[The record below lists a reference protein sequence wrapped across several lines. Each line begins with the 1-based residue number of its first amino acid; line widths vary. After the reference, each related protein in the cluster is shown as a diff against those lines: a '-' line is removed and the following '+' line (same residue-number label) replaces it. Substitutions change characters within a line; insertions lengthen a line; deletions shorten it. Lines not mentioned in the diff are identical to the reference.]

1 MEFRHCKGVSGVK
14 FKRYLVYILLMFA
27 VILMSSACHS
37 KTDISKPDSTDS
49 AEHAV
54 PASFQGV
61 VKAVDTDM
69 REITFVNFN
78 YGSDIVLRYND
89 ACSVYN
95 KSGSLT
101 APEMLEAGLVVQV
114 QYNSEK
120 MRANEVRVDKDC
132 WEYDNIVKWSFDT
145 DKNMFSISDKNY
157 KYSDSILVLNDGKTQ
172 DIMCLNQVDKLKV
185 FGIDNKICAVIVK
198 EGHGYIKPSNYG
210 DFVGGTVS
218 VGYIMNQPV
227 VENMLLVVREGIYEI
242 TMNNGNLSGKRTV
255 QVSRDEETDLDMS
268 GVVAAGASDEGK
280 VDFDIWPPGTDV
292 YVNGK
297 LIDYEEPLTLKYGRH
312 SVTAALTGYTTYK
325 GTLTVSSP
333 NPTVRIDLQQE
344 VAEIE
349 EDEED
354 EDDEKHTAK
363 PSEEKAEVTDKPI
376 EDKPSNSSSDNTS
389 LATTSPDNKKATEDE
404 SEIQYDKKHT
414 MSVNGPEGAEV
425 YLNGVYKGLAPCSFP
440 KQIGTQTISLSKE
453 GCTTRS
459 YTVVINDDNQ
469 NVTWTFPEL
478 EQ

>member
-1 MEFRHCKGVSGVK
+1 MKLK
-14 FKRYLVYILLMFA
+14 KYLVYIILMSA
-27 VILMSSACHS
+27 VILMSSACTQKS
-37 KTDISKPDSTDS
+37 KTPKPDSTGNVND
-49 AEHAV
+49 AV

-61 VKAVDTDM
+61 VKAIDTGM

-78 YGSDIVLRYND
+78 YGNDTVLRYSD
-89 ACSVYN
+89 ASSVYT
-95 KSGSLT
+95 KGGSLT
-101 APEMLEAGLVVQV
+101 TPESLEAGIVVQV
-114 QYNSEK
+114 QYDSDTMK
-120 MRANEVRVDKDC
+120 VNEIKVDKDC
-132 WEYDNIVKWSFDT
+132 WEYDNIVKWSVDT
-145 DKNMFSISDKNY
+145 QKYIFSISDKNY
-157 KYSDSILVLNDGKTQ
+157 MYSDSVLVLNDGKTQ

-185 FGIDNKICAVIVK
+185 YGVENKICSIIVK

-218 VGYIMNQPV
+218 VSYIMNQPI
-227 VENMLLVVREGIYEI
+227 VENMLLVVREGIYEV

-255 QVSRDEETDLDMS
+255 QVLRDEETDLDMS
-268 GVVAAGASDEGK
+268 GVVVAGASDEGK

-292 YVNGK
+292 YVNGR
-297 LIDYEEPLTLKYGRH
+297 LIDYEEPLTLKYGKH

-333 NPTVRIDLQQE
+333 NPTVKIDLQQE

-349 EDEED
+349 EN
-354 EDDEKHTAK
+354 DDNDNKMHTAE
-363 PSEEKAEVTDKPI
+363 PSDDKADTTDKPAD
-376 EDKPSNSSSDNTS
+376 DKTVSSSSDNTS
-389 LATTSPDNKKATEDE
+389 LATASPDNKKSTEDE

-459 YTVVINDDNQ
+459 YTVVINDDDQ